1 MKYPRT
7 SHASGIALVGA
18 LGLALVLA
26 QSCDDGGSTTSTAAT
41 GGSGTTGKS
50 SSTGKEAT
58 SSSTAT
64 STGAFSTGAS
74 MGPYNDFPSAP
85 VIDGTAPADSATLFG
100 PAGSGAQSG
109 GPCLTE
115 PEVGSLFPNNWLRP
129 RFAMTPGTGQNLFE
143 IRLHAAS
150 QVNDLVV
157 YTTNT
162 TWTMPKNLWTDLA
175 VHSADDPITITIRSA
190 AFDGTALTTEP
201 MLGSTGP
208 FMIAPVAAEGSIV
221 YWTTSGGSALKG
233 FKAGDEGVVTAL
245 QPPQVQ
251 MKTVGG
257 AQVSCIGCHTSTP
270 DGLFAGFVAQ
280 GPWGNV
286 LGSVDAT
293 SPGSQPSFMGAG
305 ALAFLGAT
313 GEMGIQTYSKAHWQ
327 AGDHVM
333 VTPIG
338 TYADSKLHWVDLEA
352 GTQAA
357 ASGEIVRVGDPSGV
371 GAPAWT
377 HDGTRI
383 VYVSTN
389 AEITGRLDN
398 GPADLYSVPYNNRA
412 GGAAT
417 PIPGA
422 SDPNLEEFYPSI
434 SADDT
439 LVAFNRIPTNNNMY
453 NNPLDELYVIPIGGG
468 TATRLDANDPPT
480 CSGKT
485 SPGVTNSWPKW
496 APTAKTGP
504 KGTYHWLVYSSTR
517 GANGIPQLY
526 ITGVL
531 VPTGGGPIES
541 FSSIYLWNQPAESNH
556 TPAWDVFDIPT
567 VPPQ

>member
-1 MKYPRT
+1 MHVRK
-7 SHASGIALVGA
+7 SHASGLALVAA
-18 LGLALVLA
+18 LTAAFVLA
-26 QSCDDGGSTTSTAAT
+26 QSCDAGTSSTAVGGSTASGLSSSSGSTP
-41 GGSGTTGKS
+41 S
-50 SSTGKEAT
+50 SSTT
-58 SSSTAT
+58 SVAS

-74 MGPYNDFPSAP
+74 MGPYNDFPSEP
-85 VIDGTAPADSATLFG
+85 VLDGTAPSNAGTLFG
-100 PAGSGAQSG
+100 PPGSGSQSG

-129 RFAMTPGTGQNLFE
+129 RFALTPGAGQNLFE

-162 TWTMPKNLWTDLA
+162 TWTMPKDLWQNLA
-175 VHSADDPITITIRSA
+175 IHSADDPITMTVRSA
-190 AFDGTALTTEP
+190 AFDGAMLTTEP

-208 FMIAPVAAEGSIV
+208 FTIAPVAAEGSIV

-233 FKAGDEGVVTAL
+233 FKAGEEGVVAAL
-245 QPPQVQ
+245 QPAQVQ

-257 AQVSCIGCHTSTP
+257 AQVNCIGCHTSTP

-280 GPWGNV
+280 GPWSNV
-286 LGSVDAT
+286 LGSIDAAN
-293 SPGSQPSFMGAG
+293 PGAQPAFMGAG
-305 ALAFLGAT
+305 ALQFLQMT
-313 GEMGIQTYSKAHWQ
+313 GEMGIQTYSKAHWA
-327 AGDHVM
+327 AGDHIM
-333 VTPIG
+333 VTPVG
-338 TYADSKLHWVDLEA
+338 AYASSKLYWVDLEA
-352 GTQAA
+352 ATFASAA
-357 ASGEIVRVGDPSGV
+357 GEIARNGDPRGV

-377 HDGTRI
+377 HDGQTI
-383 VYVSTN
+383 VYVSTD
-389 AEITGRLDN
+389 AETTGRLDN
-398 GPADLYSVPYNNRA
+398 GFADLYAVPYNGKA
-412 GGAAT
+412 GGNAT

-422 SDPNLEEFYPSI
+422 SDPSFEEFYPSI

-439 LVAFNRIPTNNNMY
+439 LLAFNKIPNGNNMY
-453 NNPLDELYVIPIGGG
+453 NNALDELYVLPIAGG

-517 GANGIPQLY
+517 GASGAPQLY

-531 VPTGGGPIES
+531 VPAGGGPIQS
-541 FSSIYLWNQPAESNH
+541 FASIYLWNQPLESNH
-556 TPAWDVFDIPT
+556 TPAWDVFEIPD

>member
-1 MKYPRT
+1 MVHVRK
-7 SHASGIALVGA
+7 SHASGLVLVA
-18 LGLALVLA
+18 SLSAAFVLA
-26 QSCDDGGSTTSTAAT
+26 QSCDAGTSATAVGGSTASGVSSSSVSNGGSTTSVA
-41 GGSGTTGKS
+41 S
-50 SSTGKEAT
+50 
-58 SSSTAT
+58 

-74 MGPYNDFPSAP
+74 MGPYSDFPSEP
-85 VIDGTAPADSATLFG
+85 VLDGSAPANAGTLFG
-100 PAGSGAQSG
+100 PPGSGAQSG

-129 RFAMTPGTGQNLFE
+129 RFALTPGPGQNLFE
-143 IRLHAAS
+143 IRLHAES
-150 QVNDLVV
+150 QVNHLVV
-157 YTTNT
+157 YTTNS
-162 TWTMPKNLWTDLA
+162 TWTMPKDLWQNLTL
-175 VHSADDPITITIRSA
+175 HSADDPITMTVRSA

-208 FMIAPVAAEGSIV
+208 FTIAPVAAEGSIV

-245 QPPQVQ
+245 LPNQVQ
-251 MKTVGG
+251 MKTAPD
-257 AQVSCIGCHTSTP
+257 AQVTCIGCHTSTP

-286 LGSVDAT
+286 LGSIDAA
-293 SPGSQPSFMGAG
+293 SVGAPPPFMGPG
-305 ALAFLGAT
+305 ALAFLAST

-327 AGDHVM
+327 MGDHVM

-338 TYADSKLHWVDLEA
+338 SNAASKLYWVDLEA
-352 GTQAA
+352 ASAGAA
-357 ASGEIVRVGDPSGV
+357 AGEIARTGDTRGV
-371 GAPAWT
+371 GAPVWT
-377 HDGTRI
+377 HDGKTI
-383 VYVSTN
+383 VYVSTD
-389 AEITGRLDN
+389 AEVTGRLDN
-398 GPADLYSVPYNNRA
+398 GFADLYAVPYNDRA

-422 SDPNLEEFYPSI
+422 SDPNAEEFYPSI

-439 LVAFNRIPTNNNMY
+439 LLAFNKIPNGNNMY
-453 NNPLDELYVIPIGGG
+453 DNPLDELYVLPVGGG
-468 TATRLDANDPPT
+468 TPTRLDANDPPA
-480 CSGKT
+480 CSGKS

-496 APTAKTGP
+496 APTAKSGP

-517 GANGIPQLY
+517 GVSGAPQLY

-531 VPTGGGPIES
+531 VPAGGGPIQS
-541 FSSIYLWNQPAESNH
+541 FASIYLWNQPLESNH
-556 TPAWDVFDIPT
+556 TPAWDVFEIPD